1 MIGVLGT
8 VAALTFS
15 TASVGAFAQ
24 DDPSSTSPA
33 PTTTTTAPPV
43 SARPPSSEPPP
54 PPVVAPVAATG
65 HIAGVVYV
73 DRNGNR
79 QQDRDEA
86 ASGIDLMISGNGAE
100 HRTTT
105 DADGKFGF
113 RDLAP
118 GAYKATYFLDDEW
131 TVHVVNVAGDPIK
144 VESNKTAQ
152 VVARGERPYDEQFS
166 VSGTLDQDSYRMPAT
181 ATVTL
186 VFTNNTTNRI
196 SNIRARCDHESSP
209 KALGRGKAWNALTA
223 NGVSLAPGERRAIT
237 VDEEVPEGAGRAGVV
252 TLDCKFAPN
261 PDLNLGPWART
272 TAKVT
277 SSTNYAM
284 VVGEDKDADDLI
296 SRDEVV
302 SGVTV
307 VLLNEQTGFQA
318 SEGTSGEDGRIEFF
332 NVVPGVY
339 RAVVLGPWG
348 FRDSGRE
355 RVVVTDQ
362 GGFGQGFLK
371 QASPADVRAS
381 IKLDK
386 SRYQAHETVGVELT
400 ITNVG
405 GRAAEQV
412 GLTTML
418 TELDVPDEQWGDLGR
433 SNGAGIRLAAGESRT
448 VNVSGRIQALLD
460 GRLVIVGGVS
470 YLGQP
475 DNEDGEFRAE
485 AEVVETRGDIV
496 GVVYTDKNGN
506 GRQDEGEA
514 APGVLVEASGGT
526 THDYYSATTDAN
538 GGFTFEGVS
547 SGGYWITYLLADDW
561 IVHDEVN
568 PAQVWVEPT
577 VPTRL
582 TVRADRPYRE
592 LIEATMAF
600 GKDTYMVGE
609 TAEVVITLK
618 NVSGR
623 PLSGVQASCNP
634 LGHQDQLGGG
644 YRRSTPEGWGELRQ
658 EAAGVTL
665 GPGESR
671 TVTVT
676 EAVPAYARFKQ
687 QVAVGCSFAPN
698 AKYNTD
704 GPWALDI
711 ASVLVGVGAVQGKV
725 AHDRN
730 KNGVV
735 DSGEAVTGVRVL
747 LLTEREYGLQV
758 ADSVSGTDGTVRFDR
773 MPTGQFWTG
782 IDGAWKFE
790 GESGRVEVKLDE
802 VAQRDF
808 FVVPDPSAQPPGT
821 GSTGGALAKTGA
833 SVLGLGV
840 IAVLL
845 VAFGFGARVAGH
857 RKKP

>member
-1 MIGVLGT
+1 M
-8 VAALTFS
+8 
-15 TASVGAFAQ
+15 
-24 DDPSSTSPA
+24 A
-33 PTTTTTAPPV
+33 PT
-43 SARPPSSEPPP
+43 
-54 PPVVAPVAATG
+54 AATG

-79 QQDRDEA
+79 KQDQDEA
-86 ASGIDLMISGNGAE
+86 ASDVGLMITGNGAE

-105 DADGKFGF
+105 DADGKFSF

-118 GAYKATYFLDDEW
+118 GAYKATYHLDDQW
-131 TVHVVNVAGDPIK
+131 TVHVVNVDGDPIK
-144 VESNKTAQ
+144 VEPNKTAQ
-152 VVARGERPYDEQFS
+152 VVARGERPYAEQFS
-166 VSGTLDQDSYRMPAT
+166 VTGSLDRDSYRMPAT

-186 VFTNNTTNRI
+186 TFTNNTSNKI

-209 KALGRGKAWNALTA
+209 KALGRGKNWNALTT
-223 NGVSLAPGERRAIT
+223 NGVSLAPGERRTIT
-237 VDEEVPEGAGRAGVV
+237 VDEEVPEGAGRAGIVK
-252 TLDCKFAPN
+252 LDCKFAPN
-261 PDLNLGPWART
+261 PDLNLGPWARA

-284 VVGEDKDADDLI
+284 VVGEDKNADDLI
-296 SRDEVV
+296 GPDEVV

-307 VLLNEQTGFQA
+307 VLLNEQTGFRA
-318 SEGTSGEDGRIEFF
+318 SEGTSGADGRIEFF
-332 NVVPGVY
+332 NVVAGTY

-348 FRDSGRE
+348 LRDAGQE
-355 RVVVTDQ
+355 RVVVTGQ
-362 GGFGQGFLK
+362 GGFGHVFLK

-386 SRYQAHETVGVELT
+386 QRYDAHETVGLELT

-405 GRAAEQV
+405 GRTAEQV
-412 GLTTML
+412 GLRSML
-418 TELDVPDEQWGDLGR
+418 TEIDVPEEQWGDFR
-433 SNGAGIRLAAGESRT
+433 WSNRAGIRLAAGESRT
-448 VNVSGRIQALLD
+448 FSVSGRIETLVD
-460 GRLVIVGGVS
+460 GRLVIAGEVS

-475 DNEDGEFRAE
+475 DNDDGRFHAE
-485 AEVVETRGDIV
+485 AEVVETRGVIT

-506 GRQDEGEA
+506 GQQDDGEA
-514 APGVLVEASGGT
+514 APGVLVEAAGGA
-526 THDYYSATTDAN
+526 THGYHETTTDAD
-538 GGFTFEGVS
+538 GAFTFADVS
-547 SGGYWITYLLADDW
+547 SGGYWLTYQLADDW

-568 PAQVWVEPT
+568 PAQVWVGPT
-577 VPTRL
+577 APTRL
-582 TVRADRPYRE
+582 TVRADRPYSE

-609 TAEVVITLK
+609 TAEVTITLK
-618 NVSGR
+618 NITAR
-623 PLSGVQASCNP
+623 RFTRVQARCNP

-644 YRRSTPEGWGELRQ
+644 YRRVTPEGWGDLRR
-658 EAAGVTL
+658 EGPGVTL
-665 GPGESR
+665 EPGESK
-671 TVTVT
+671 TITVT
-676 EAVPAYARFKQ
+676 EPVPAYARFKQ

-698 AKYNTD
+698 AYND

-711 ASVLVGVGAVQGKV
+711 ASVLVGVGAVQGRL

-735 DSGEAVTGVRVL
+735 DRGEALTGVRVL
-747 LLTEREYGLQV
+747 LLTDREYGLQV
-758 ADSVSGTDGTVRFDR
+758 ADTVSGTDGTVRFDR
-773 MPTGQFWTG
+773 MPTGDFWAG

-808 FVVPDPSAQPPGT
+808 FVVPNPRAQPPAT

-840 IAVLL
+840 VAVLL
-845 VAFGFGARVAGH
+845 VVFGIGARVAG
-857 RKKP
+857 RRRT